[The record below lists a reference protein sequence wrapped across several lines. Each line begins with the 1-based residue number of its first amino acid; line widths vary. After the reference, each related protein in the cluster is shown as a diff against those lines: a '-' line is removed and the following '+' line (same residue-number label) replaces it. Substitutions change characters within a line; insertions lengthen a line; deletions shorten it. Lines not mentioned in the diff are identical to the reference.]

1 MSRRAAVIAAVS
13 GIVLVA
19 LALLLGSHGATAR
32 VDAGPVGEL
41 IAARGAVVPS
51 AGVLHVYAPADGR
64 VVRIL
69 GHEGD
74 SVEAGQALAELDV
87 SGRREQ
93 LTSPAR
99 AVILER
105 HVEWGDYA
113 LAAEHG
119 ATEPLFALADPTRT
133 ELRIEVEEPDA
144 AKLAPNLPVSIAAV
158 GSQAPKVQG
167 RVERVSARL
176 DHRSIGADDA
186 RVRAAGMVR
195 VCTVA
200 WNGPPPVWPIGTR
213 ADAIIEVRRRH
224 AAARVPRAALSV
236 RDGRSIVEHPIAF
249 WTREIPVE
257 VISVDDAY
265 AEVRGVAVGTEVII
279 PTGATRND

>member
-1 MSRRAAVIAAVS
+1 MSRRVAVTAAV
-13 GIVLVA
+13 GGMVLVA
-19 LALLLGSHGATAR
+19 LALLLGPRAATAR

-41 IAARGAVVPS
+41 IVARGAVVPS
-51 AGVLHVYAPADGR
+51 AGVLHVYAPTDGR

-74 SVEAGQALAELDV
+74 SVEAGQALAEIDV

-133 ELRIEVEEPDA
+133 ELKIEVEEPDA
-144 AKLAPNLPVSIAAV
+144 AKLAPNLPVSITAV
-158 GSQAPKVQG
+158 GSELPKVQG
-167 RVERVSARL
+167 RVERVAARL
-176 DHRSIGADDA
+176 EQRSIGADDA

-195 VCTVA
+195 VCAVA
-200 WNGPPPVWPIGTR
+200 WNGPPPAWPIGMR
-213 ADAIIEVRRRH
+213 ADAIIEVRRRN
-224 AAARVPRAALSV
+224 AAVRVPRAALSV
-236 RDGRSIVEHPIAF
+236 RDGRSVVARRIAF

-257 VISVDDAY
+257 VVSVDAAY
-265 AEVRGVAVGTEVII
+265 AEVRGVAVGTEVVI
-279 PTGATRND
+279 PTRATRDN